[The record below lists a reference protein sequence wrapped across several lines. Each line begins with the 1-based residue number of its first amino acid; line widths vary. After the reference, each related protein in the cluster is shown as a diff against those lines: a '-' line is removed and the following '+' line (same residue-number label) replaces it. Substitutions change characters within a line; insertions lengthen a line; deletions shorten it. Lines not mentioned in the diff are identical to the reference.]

1 MSKSQSV
8 CWRKRMVRGPRMN
21 NDSCWKEG
29 TTASTLPSSSSRFSR
44 YIPLRF
50 VHLKC
55 HFDVVWPT
63 IGFSKLPST
72 SSSIMAPRNLQ
83 RMSAASSDFRTA
95 SQEDCSD
102 CNTNKGK
109 TLPEFNWQKTMI
121 QSRIMEKVQDVGER
135 ISSQSWLEQM
145 RMLARERSLTSV
157 VLLSFIGLI
166 SFPVLVCVLASA
178 FTFLGFVFVE
188 EIICLF
194 DVDGTLTM
202 PRQKIL
208 PTTEEFLLSKVKPV
222 VTMGLVGGSDLTKIA
237 EQMGGADVIK
247 KYDYV
252 FAENGLIA
260 YKNGDLIGKM
270 SIQEHVGEEKL
281 QKFIN
286 SALSYMSK
294 LILPVK
300 RGTFIEFRDGLVN
313 VCPVG
318 RSCSQAERDE
328 FAAYDKVH
336 KIRESFVKHLQAEF
350 PDFGLVFSIGGQISF
365 DVFPKGWDKTYAL
378 RFVGEDGYKEIHFF
392 GDKTAPGGND
402 HEIYEDPRT
411 IGHKV
416 SSPEETIEQLKTLLH
431 L

>member
-1 MSKSQSV
+1 MSSPF
-8 CWRKRMVRGPRMN
+8 KR
-21 NDSCWKEG
+21 
-29 TTASTLPSSSSRFSR
+29 
-44 YIPLRF
+44 
-50 VHLKC
+50 
-55 HFDVVWPT
+55 
-63 IGFSKLPST
+63 
-72 SSSIMAPRNLQ
+72 
-83 RMSAASSDFRTA
+83 
-95 SQEDCSD
+95 
-102 CNTNKGK
+102 
-109 TLPEFNWQKTMI
+109 
-121 QSRIMEKVQDVGER
+121 
-135 ISSQSWLEQM
+135 
-145 RMLARERSLTSV
+145 
-157 VLLSFIGLI
+157 
-166 SFPVLVCVLASA
+166 
-178 FTFLGFVFVE
+178 E

-194 DVDGTLTM
+194 DVDGTLTV

-208 PTTEEFLLSKVKPV
+208 STTEEFLLTKVKPV
-222 VTMGLVGGSDLTKIA
+222 ATIGLVGGSDLTKIA
-237 EQMGGADVIK
+237 EQMGGEDVIK

-252 FAENGLIA
+252 FAENGLVA

-281 QKFIN
+281 QLFIN

-294 LILPVK
+294 LTLPVK

-318 RSCSQAERDE
+318 RSCSQAERDQ

-365 DVFPKGWDKTYAL
+365 DVFPKGWDKTYSL
-378 RFVGEDGYKEIHFF
+378 RFVEEDGYKEIHFF

-411 IGHKV
+411 VGHKV
-416 SSPEETIEQLKTLLH
+416 SSPEETIEQLKTLFH